1 MHAPRRL
8 AAVLAATAALT
19 AAAPAVADAAPAFT
33 LPNNSNICLKGVV
46 DLGPLGPMGPYGPN
60 GPWGPNGPYHGQ
72 QNPLGNVAE
81 CGGFITF
88 ILRGGTIASFVQANQ
103 QALGQR

>member
-8 AAVLAATAALT
+8 AAVLAATAAFT
-19 AAAPAVADAAPAFT
+19 AVAPAVAGAATPFT
-33 LPNNSNICLKGVV
+33 PPDTSHICLRGVI
-46 DLGPLGPMGPYGPN
+46 DLGPLGPMGPY
-60 GPWGPNGPYHGQ
+60 GPNGPYHGQ

-81 CGGFITF
+81 CGGFLAF
-88 ILRGGTIASFVQANQ
+88 ILRGGTIASFVQANT